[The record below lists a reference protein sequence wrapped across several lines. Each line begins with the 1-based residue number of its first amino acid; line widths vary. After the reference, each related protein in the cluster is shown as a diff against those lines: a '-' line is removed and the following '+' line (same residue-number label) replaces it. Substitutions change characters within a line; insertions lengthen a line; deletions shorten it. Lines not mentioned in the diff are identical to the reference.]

1 MVLDVS
7 STSSEDEDQKLLNEL
22 KGEESAKPMF
32 KIYNLYYSLSF
43 ELNFSE
49 KTLDDKIHNRKY
61 FFSKYESEK
70 IEEKNEKSAKKREK
84 GAKSARARIE
94 VPERPIKVTVEVEVT
109 KTRKKFKKLEVIT

>member
-32 KIYNLYYSLSF
+32 KIYNLNFSLSF

-49 KTLDDKIHNRKY
+49 KTLDDKIHDGKY
-61 FFSKYESEK
+61 FFS
-70 IEEKNEKSAKKREK
+70 IER
-84 GAKSARARIE
+84 
-94 VPERPIKVTVEVEVT
+94 
-109 KTRKKFKKLEVIT
+109 L

>member
-1 MVLDVS
+1 MITFIKFIIVS
-7 STSSEDEDQKLLNEL
+7 
-22 KGEESAKPMF
+22 
-32 KIYNLYYSLSF
+32 I
-43 ELNFSE
+43 
-49 KTLDDKIHNRKY
+49 